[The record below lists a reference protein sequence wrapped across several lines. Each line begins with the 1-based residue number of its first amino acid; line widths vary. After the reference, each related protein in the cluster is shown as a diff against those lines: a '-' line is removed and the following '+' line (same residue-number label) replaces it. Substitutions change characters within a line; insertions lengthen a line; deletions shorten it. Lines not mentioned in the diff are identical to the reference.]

1 MVSFFIIENLK
12 YYIRSDLYVFSL
24 YVVCGLMK
32 SKLSE
37 LYVKNW
43 YEEKVMKIK
52 ELRIE
57 MIVKL
62 NKGF

>member
-12 YYIRSDLYVFSL
+12 YYIRSDLYVFNL